1 MPRQA
6 TNKTAAG
13 GAPAPKTA
21 TKQTRAKTRVTA
33 QPEIEENQEDLL
45 PEGYGSKKLRVPGFR
60 LIARLKQRIAELGVG
75 DRYIADI
82 MGITPIYWNS
92 LTNGHRKMNSLD
104 KGKMERI
111 AEFLDIPIVQV
122 MVLADYLEP
131 SDFFPGDMNAH
142 LKAAYEKM
150 KVDPSWAAWAPTA
163 KEWDSLSIP
172 TKTGFVMLYETV
184 YQKSLLRR
192 AEVENPDLA
201 EKMVKTKK
209 TF

>member
-13 GAPAPKTA
+13 SAPAAKTA
-21 TKQTRAKTRVTA
+21 TKQARTKTRVTA
-33 QPEIEENQEDLL
+33 QPEDDQSTGELF
-45 PEGYGSKKLRVPGFR
+45 PEGHGSKKSRVPGFR
-60 LIARLKQRIAELGVG
+60 LIARLKQRVAELGVS

-111 AEFLDIPIVQV
+111 AEFLEIPIVQV

-150 KVDPSWAAWAPTA
+150 KVDPSWAAWAPSA
-163 KEWDSLSIP
+163 KEWESLSIP
-172 TKTGFVMLYETV
+172 TRTGIVMLYETV

-192 AEVENPDLA
+192 AEVEDPELA
-201 EKMVKTKK
+201 EKMTKTKK